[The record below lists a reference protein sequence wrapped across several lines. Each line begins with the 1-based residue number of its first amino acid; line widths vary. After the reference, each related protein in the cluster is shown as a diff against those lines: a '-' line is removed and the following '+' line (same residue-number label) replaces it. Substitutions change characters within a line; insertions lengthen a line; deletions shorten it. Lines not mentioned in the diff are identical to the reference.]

1 MVTGEGTV
9 HLKSLFV
16 DVRGALVDLEKS
28 QLSAIFS
35 YLPPCCPGSDQR
47 VPWLSPLSE

>member
-16 DVRGALVDLEKS
+16 DVRGALVDLEGS
-28 QLSAIFS
+28 QLSAILS
-35 YLPPCCPGSDQR
+35 LPSTLLPR
-47 VPWLSPLSE
+47 K